1 MKFSENSERLERW
14 ITRVVLLFFVAITI
28 YPIVFVTINSLKST
42 DEFYANVW
50 ALPKAIHWSNY
61 SEAWFDAKIGQ
72 YFTNSTI
79 VVVIAVL
86 IISVFGVMAG
96 YALGRLNL
104 PYAEAILLF
113 FLAMKMV
120 PHESLVMPL
129 YLMMSRMGIIGEHI
143 SLILP
148 YAGWGLPI
156 AVYILKNYFQSIPNS
171 LLEAARIDGASEWLS
186 FRKIMV
192 PLAMPAIATVII
204 FNFVSLW
211 GELLWATVALS
222 TATMK
227 TLPLGIIVFQ
237 SEFATDWGP
246 LSAAICMVMLPLV
259 LVFLFMQKYFVQGIT
274 AGANKG

>member
-42 DEFYANVW
+42 DDFYANVW
-50 ALPKAIHWSNY
+50 ALPKAIQWSNY

-72 YFTNSTI
+72 YFTYSAI

-237 SEFATDWGP
+237 SDFATDWGP

-259 LVFLFMQKYFVQGIT
+259 VVFLFMQKYFVQGIT

>member
-274 AGANKG
+274 SGALKS

>member
-1 MKFSENSERLERW
+1 MKFSRNSERIERG
-14 ITRVVLLFFVAITI
+14 ILRIVVWFFVIVTV
-28 YPIVFVTINSLKST
+28 YPIVFVAINSLKST

-50 ALPKAIHWSNY
+50 SLPGSIRWSNY
-61 SEAWFDAKIGQ
+61 SDAWFDAKIGQ
-72 YFTNSTI
+72 YFVNSS
-79 VVVIAVL
+79 VVVVTAVL
-86 IISVFGVMAG
+86 LISVFGVMAG

-143 SLILP
+143 SLIVP

-156 AVYILKNYFQSIPNS
+156 AVYILKNYFQTIPGS
-171 LLEAARIDGASEWLS
+171 LLEAARIDGASEWLT

-192 PLAMPAIATVII
+192 PLAMPAIATVVI

-211 GELLWATVALS
+211 GELLWATVALA
-222 TATMK
+222 TASLK
-227 TLPLGIIVFQ
+227 TLPLGIVVFQ
-237 SEFATDWGP
+237 AEFATDWGP
-246 LSAAICMVMLPLV
+246 MSAAICMVMLPLV
-259 LVFLFMQKYFVQGIT
+259 IVFLFMQKYFVQGIT

>member
-171 LLEAARIDGASEWLS
+171 LLEAARIDGALEWLS

>member
-42 DEFYANVW
+42 DDFYANVW

>member
-1 MKFSENSERLERW
+1 MKYSHNSERIERW
-14 ITRVVLLFFVAITI
+14 ITRVVVLFFVLITI

-42 DEFYANVW
+42 SDFYANVW
-50 ALPKAIHWSNY
+50 ALPGSIHWSNY

-72 YFTNSTI
+72 YFSNSSI
-79 VVVIAVL
+79 VVVSAVL

-129 YLMMSRMGIIGEHI
+129 YLMLSRMGLIGEHI
-143 SLILP
+143 SLVLP

-156 AVYILKNYFQSIPNS
+156 AVYILKNYFQTIPNS

-192 PLAMPAIATVII
+192 PLAMPAIATVVI

>member
-50 ALPKAIHWSNY
+50 ALPKASHWSNY

>member
-1 MKFSENSERLERW
+1 MKFSRNSERIESW
-14 ITRVVLLFFVAITI
+14 ITRIILLFFVAITV
-28 YPIVFVTINSLKST
+28 YPIVFVAINSLKST
-42 DEFYANVW
+42 SDFYANVW
-50 ALPKAIHWSNY
+50 ALPSTIHWSNY
-61 SEAWFDAKIGQ
+61 SSAWFDAQIGE
-72 YFTNSTI
+72 YFTNSAII
-79 VVVIAVL
+79 VVSAVLVIA
-86 IISVFGVMAG
+86 VFGVMAG

-104 PYAEAILLF
+104 PYAEMILMF
-113 FLAMKMV
+113 FLAMKMI
-120 PHESLVMPL
+120 PHESLIMPL
-129 YLMMSRMGIIGEHI
+129 YLMLSKMGIIGDHI

-156 AVYILKNYFQSIPNS
+156 AIYILKNYFQTIPNS
-171 LLEAARIDGASEWLS
+171 LLEAARIDGASEWLT

-222 TATMK
+222 TAKLK

-259 LVFLFMQKYFVQGIT
+259 IVFLFMQKYFVQGIT

>member
-129 YLMMSRMGIIGEHI
+129 YLMMSRMGIIGEHV

>member
-61 SEAWFDAKIGQ
+61 PEAWFDAKIGQ